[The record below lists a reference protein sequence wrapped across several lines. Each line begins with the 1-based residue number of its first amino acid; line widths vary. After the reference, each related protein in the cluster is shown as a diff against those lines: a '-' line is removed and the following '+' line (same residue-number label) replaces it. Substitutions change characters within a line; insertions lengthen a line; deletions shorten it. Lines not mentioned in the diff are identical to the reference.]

1 MTTELRW
8 IDYASDRWFADHH
21 DGAFRAYREHIPD
34 NMRPKAT
41 TVRARGEEAGCR
53 QAKKRRLQV
62 GNVADVHGTIFV
74 VFNIF
79 AHPSSG
85 NLVVAFYEA
94 EALELLD
101 GVDFASLRDLD
112 PSHEADLYARSHECV
127 AVADYEMVMD
137 WVKHSDD
144 VGQQHHIPG
153 HPPFLAEAITK
164 AKTSW
169 GRLFPSLYASQM
181 SGSTFSWRMFHRS
194 RM

>member
-1 MTTELRW
+1 MDRLR
-8 IDYASDRWFADHH
+8 DRWFDEHP

-41 TVRARGEEAGCR
+41 SVRARGEEAGCR

-79 AHPSSG
+79 ARPSSD

-94 EALELLD
+94 EARELLD
-101 GVDFASLRDLD
+101 GVDFASLWDLD

-137 WVKHSDD
+137 WVKNSDD
-144 VGQQHHIPG
+144 VDQQHHIPR
-153 HPPFLAEAITK
+153 HPPCLAEAITITASRQK
-164 AKTSW
+164 
-169 GRLFPSLYASQM
+169 RLGGGCSQV
-181 SGSTFSWRMFHRS
+181 STHRRCAGSTFSWRMFHRS